1 MTAENRYKV
10 QILFDLVLAANW
22 LLPEQDRLSF
32 DYSKH
37 ELSVTVYAIG
47 DGEPEFRL
55 FWWVYYE
62 PSRIPKAEPPAKP
75 QEYLTLDQAIERVRE
90 MISRCVSQA

>member
-1 MTAENRYKV
+1 MTKANRIKLMK
-10 QILFDLVLAANW
+10 LFNLVLTANE
-22 LLPEQDRLSF
+22 LLPKQDRLSF

-37 ELSVTVYAIG
+37 ELSVTIYALG
-47 DGEPEFRL
+47 DCEPDFRIY
-55 FWWVYYE
+55 WWVYYK
-62 PSRIPKAEPPAKP
+62 PSCIPKAKPPAKP

>member
-10 QILFDLVLAANW
+10 QMLFDLVLAANW

-32 DYSKH
+32 EYSKY
-37 ELSVTVYAIG
+37 EMNVTVYAIG
-47 DGEPEFRL
+47 DGEPDFRL

-75 QEYLTLDQAIERVRE
+75 QEYLTLDQAIERVWE
-90 MISRCVSQA
+90 MISSFVSQA